1 MPQTNSLFQTAFQF
15 AIPFQVYK
23 GKVRDVYTFDNRMA
37 IVASDRISAF
47 DVILPEA
54 IPYKGEVLNR
64 ISWFFMQHTAD
75 IVPHWVTDIP
85 HPNVSFGYSCQPIP
99 IEMVIRGHLAGSA
112 WRAYQ
117 KGQRA
122 FNGHTLPEGLR
133 ENDPLPHPILT
144 PATKAEQGAHDEDIS
159 QEEILKRKLL
169 SPAQWEQVAEATFKL
184 FERGQAIA
192 KQKGLLLADTKYEFG
207 WLGHQLYLIDEIHT
221 PDSSRYFDLEGF
233 EERQSQGLPQPQRSK
248 EMVRQW
254 LLNQG
259 FSGQTGQSPPP
270 MEADWI
276 QAVSQE
282 YILLFEQLTGE
293 KISQTNLS
301 LQERLLAIETAI
313 QQCLSKSNDLQ

>member
-1 MPQTNSLFQTAFQF
+1 MPPTNSLFQTTFQF
-15 AIPFQVYK
+15 TTPFEVYK
-23 GKVRDVYTFDNRMA
+23 GKVRDVYTFGKKMA
-37 IVASDRISAF
+37 IVSSDRISAF

-64 ISWFFMQHTAD
+64 ISWFFMQQTAD

-85 HPNVSFGYSCQPIP
+85 HPNVSFGHTCRPIP

-117 KGQRA
+117 KGQRV
-122 FNGHTLPEGLR
+122 FNGYQLPDGLR
-133 ENDPLPHPILT
+133 ENDPLPYPILT
-144 PATKAEQGAHDEDIS
+144 PATKAAQGDHDEDID
-159 QEEILKRKLL
+159 QAEILNRKLL
-169 SPAQWEQVAEATFKL
+169 TPAQWEQVADVTLKL
-184 FERGQAIA
+184 FARGQAIA
-192 KQKGLLLADTKYEFG
+192 KQKGLILADTKYEFG
-207 WLGHQLYLIDEIHT
+207 WIENNLYLIDEIHT
-221 PDSSRYFDLEGF
+221 PDSSRYFDIEGF
-233 EERQSQGLPQPQRSK
+233 EERQNQGKPQPQRSK

-254 LLNQG
+254 LLSQG
-259 FSGQTGQSPPP
+259 FSGQAGQSPPP

-313 QQCLSKSNDLQ
+313 QQCLSKSNDLH